1 MFIPYCIILFLSRG
15 FGIFCYFRLAVLLFL
30 PPWKSDHS
38 WKALLPCLVI
48 SSLGLK
54 SWGLKSHP
62 KASVL
67 QVGFVLSASLKG
79 GLAGFFIWV
88 LDSLT
93 ENALRIWVEGVVPVG
108 VGGFTRCGGVRW
120 LQLLCLLACSAFGL
134 SPLGWESICSGPV
147 HNLGFCRC
155 MGRASSLA
163 TGHSRPM

>member
-15 FGIFCYFRLAVLLFL
+15 FGIFCYFRLGCFTFL
-30 PPWKSDHS
+30 PPWESDCS

-48 SSLGLK
+48 PSLGLK
-54 SWGLKSHP
+54 SRGLKSHP
-62 KASVL
+62 EASVL

-79 GLAGFFIWV
+79 GLALHMGLSSF
-88 LDSLT
+88 T
-93 ENALRIWVEGVVPVG
+93 EDAPRIWVEGVVPVG

-120 LQLLCLLACSAFGL
+120 LQLLCLLACSALGL

-155 MGRASSLA
+155 RGRASSLA